1 MLFIFLLSADC
12 GNKPADIEF
21 VLDSSGS
28 ILYKDFRKQLIF
40 TQNLVD
46 IFDVGA
52 NKTRIGLVSFRSPS
66 IYIIYAIY
74 MAHSFL

>member
-52 NKTRIGLVSFRSPS
+52 NKTRIGLVSFRSQS
-66 IYIIYAIY
+66 IYIIYAIN